1 MMQIVLTYVLY
12 GVAAILGLGSFTL
25 IILIVLS
32 GRKTKEAEAL
42 EKAQAA
48 EPTIAQQL
56 LHTEAEN
63 EQTHASP
70 FKLNQQPTTRREAK
84 SLFAFQKADNEDNGI
99 TLDAGVKE
107 EASRENILDQQ

>member
-12 GVAAILGLGSFTL
+12 GIAAILGIGSITL
-25 IILIVLS
+25 IIVIVLS
-32 GRKTKEAEAL
+32 GRKTKETEEQ

-56 LHTEAEN
+56 LHTEQ

-84 SLFAFQKADNEDNGI
+84 SLFAFQKADNEDSGI

-107 EASRENILDQQ
+107 EASRENMLDQQ